1 MKFPTRGVTDL
12 SIFHPFMLGIKPPS
26 QVYLEGHAGNFLNMK
41 VRGDPVVQEALS
53 VALARE
59 EVWSRKSS
67 TICECR
73 EIFIEVEESNFVPTE
88 LNTYNCQT
96 ASRIAL
102 PNLKKA
108 TNQIVARK
116 FLNKYNDQAEDLT
129 FQGEFIKLLHDE
141 QQDITWKSYIYAVPR
156 GVMSRIVE
164 GKSRAEALL
173 NPGLLVCC
181 RTL

>member
-1 MKFPTRGVTDL
+1 
-12 SIFHPFMLGIKPPS
+12 
-26 QVYLEGHAGNFLNMK
+26 MK
-41 VRGDPVVQEALS
+41 VRGDPFVQEALS

-73 EIFIEVEESNFVPTE
+73 EIFNEVEGSQFVPTE
-88 LNTYNCQT
+88 PNTYNCQT

-116 FLNKYNDQAEDLT
+116 FLNKYNDQSEDLT

-141 QQDITWKSYIYAVPR
+141 QQDITWKPYIYAVPR
-156 GVMSRIVE
+156 GVMSFAM
-164 GKSRAEALL
+164 RALTNSLATPDNLARWEKVVD
-173 NPGLLVCC
+173 PTCKMC
-181 RTL
+181 RVQ